1 MLIIMRR
8 SLLRTCAIF
17 CSVLFAV
24 QFTMAQSRS
33 VSGIVR
39 DSEGRPLSGV
49 TVKSGRYT
57 VTTNEAGSYQVTVA
71 DNENVLSFSS
81 VGLQSQ
87 QISLNNRST
96 IDAVLLSTMVD
107 LDDVV
112 VVGYGG
118 VKKSDLTGAVAT
130 LKGSD
135 LNKTPASSVDQLLQG
150 KIPGVQVSISSGQ
163 PGAGATVRIRGN
175 SSLSGSNAPLVVVD
189 GFPWGDA
196 GDLKQ
201 INPEDIESIEV
212 LKDASSAA
220 IYGSRGANGVIMVTT
235 KKARAGTPR
244 ISLNTLNT
252 ISTLSVKPDLWRDG
266 IEEAVYANE
275 AALNGGTP
283 LSQLPYLGEVRSG
296 VYFPS
301 IAELRGLDPTKP
313 QWKTNTDW
321 ADLVYRNPFSQNYT
335 LGVDGGSDNTKYS
348 MSGNYY
354 KEEGLAIKNAYDKY
368 TGRLNLDQK
377 LTNAI
382 SAGTN
387 IILTYT
393 NNTGQNLSA
402 GRSRIFPVYDENGNY
417 FRTSAMDFGNPIAI
431 ANEVLNKSKTIDVLG
446 TIFVSAKLT
455 DWLQFRTQL
464 STKYGNSI
472 GDVYEPAN
480 VTFRG
485 YENTGYGAINNYSNN
500 ELVNENY
507 LTIDKTFD
515 DIHRLNVVGGFSL
528 QNSRTRTSNLMGMN
542 FVNDNL
548 QNENLNSAKTKVLSN
563 GLSASTLHSWF
574 GRANYALLDKYL
586 FTVTG
591 RADGSTK
598 FGENNKWAFFPSAAV
613 AWKLNEES
621 FIKDLNAFSELK
633 LRASYGLTGNQGI
646 SPYQTLDRFGSERY
660 YVGAQNGFMTGFG
673 PGLAGA
679 NNEQG
684 LTIVGGLGN
693 KSLKW
698 ETTTSYD
705 LGLDIGF
712 MNQRFT
718 LTLDYYDKHTKDLL
732 RTRTISPSSG
742 FDQQWVND
750 GEISNRGFE
759 LGFNAGIIQRE
770 ELSWSV
776 GGNFAL
782 NRNKVV
788 AMGESDRVV
797 TGSLIEMVRQ
807 NVNHFIIGQ
816 PMYTFY
822 GYRSDGIIQSLE
834 EGIEAGLT
842 GAEAIPGEIKYID
855 IAGAD
860 GSPDGTIDPTY
871 DRVVIGDPTPNFIY
885 SFNTSV
891 SYKRFDLNAQFYGV
905 YGNDVFD
912 LQKMTPSRQV
922 QRWTPDNPSNLYPR
936 ANNTRGY
943 KASDFFVED
952 GSFLRLQNVTLGY
965 SFRPGMIKGISNI
978 RLYASGNNLLTIT
991 KFNKGFDPEVG
1002 LDGINWGNYPRPR
1015 AYSFG
1020 VSVGF

>member
-1 MLIIMRR
+1 M
-8 SLLRTCAIF
+8 
-17 CSVLFAV
+17 AV
-24 QFTMAQSRS
+24 GQSRQ
-33 VSGIVR
+33 VSGVVR
-39 DSEGRPLSGV
+39 DSEGRPLAGV
-49 TVKSGRYT
+49 TVKAGGQTATTDQAGTYRIT
-57 VTTNEAGSYQVTVA
+57 VEGATAALTFT
-71 DNENVLSFSS
+71 S
-81 VGLQSQ
+81 VGLQP
-87 QISLNNRST
+87 LDVAVNNREE
-96 IDAVLLSTMVD
+96 INAVLTGTAVD

-118 VKKSDLTGAVAT
+118 VKKSDLTGSVAT

-135 LNKTPASSVDQLLQG
+135 LNRTPASSVDQLLQG
-150 KIPGVQVSISSGQ
+150 KIPGVQVAISSGQ

-201 INPEDIESIEV
+201 INPDDIESIEV

-244 ISLNTLNT
+244 ITLNTLHT
-252 ISTLSVKPDLWRDG
+252 LSSLSVKPDLWRDG

-275 AALNGGTP
+275 AARNGGTP

-301 IAELRGLDPTKP
+301 IAELRGLDPNKP
-313 QWKTNTDW
+313 QWSTNTDW
-321 ADLVYRNPFSQNYT
+321 VNLVYRNPFSQNYT
-335 LGVDGGSDNTKYS
+335 LGIDGGSDNTKYS

-377 LTNAI
+377 VNHAI

-446 TIFVSAKLT
+446 TLFFNVKFT
-455 DWLQFRTQL
+455 EWLQFRTQL
-464 STKYGNSI
+464 STKFGNAV
-472 GDVYEPAN
+472 GDVYEPAS

-485 YENTGYGAINNYSNN
+485 YENTGYGATNNFNNN

-507 LTIDKTFD
+507 LTLDKTFH

-528 QNSRTRTSNLMGMN
+528 QNSKTRTSNLMGMN

-548 QNENLNSAKTKVLSN
+548 QNENLNSAKTKVISN

-586 FTVTG
+586 VTVTG

-598 FGENNKWAFFPSAAV
+598 FGDNNKWAFFPSAAI

-621 FIKDLNAFSELK
+621 FMSDISFFSELK
-633 LRASYGLTGNQGI
+633 MRASYGLTGNQGI

-705 LGLDIGF
+705 IGLDIGL
-712 MNQRFT
+712 MDQRFT
-718 LTLDYYDKHTKDLL
+718 VTLDYYNKHTKDLL
-732 RTRTISPSSG
+732 RTRTIAPSSG

-759 LGFNAGIIQRE
+759 LGFNAHIIQQDD
-770 ELSWSV
+770 LFWSV

-782 NRNKVV
+782 NRNKVI

-807 NVNHFIIGQ
+807 NINHFIIGQ
-816 PMYTFY
+816 PMYAFY
-822 GYRSDGIIQSLE
+822 GYRANGIIQSLE
-834 EGIEAGLT
+834 DGIEAGLT
-842 GAEAIPGEIKYID
+842 GAEALPGEIKYMD
-855 IAGAD
+855 ISGVN
-860 GSPDGTIDPTY
+860 GEPDGTIDPTY
-871 DRVVIGDPTPNFIY
+871 DRMVIGDPTPNFIY
-885 SFNTSV
+885 SFNTSL
-891 SYKRFDLNAQFYGV
+891 SYKRIDLSAQFYGV
-905 YGNDVFD
+905 YGNDIFD
-912 LQKMTPSRQV
+912 LQKMTPSRQI

-952 GSFLRLQNVTLGY
+952 GSFLRLQNLTVGY
-965 SFRPGMIKGISNI
+965 NFRPGLVRGISTI
-978 RLYASGNNLLTIT
+978 RVYASGNNLATFT
-991 KFNKGFDPEVG
+991 KFNRGFDPEVG
-1002 LDGINWGNYPRPR
+1002 IDGINWGNYPRPR

-1020 VSVGF
+1020 LTVGF

>member
-1 MLIIMRR
+1 MRR
-8 SLLRTCAIF
+8 SLLTTYTLF
-17 CSVLFAV
+17 CSALFAV
-24 QFTMAQSRS
+24 QLSVAQSRL
-33 VSGIVR
+33 VSGTVR
-39 DSEGRPLSGV
+39 DNQGQPLAGV
-49 TVKSGRYT
+49 TVKYGNQA
-57 VTTNEAGSYQVTVA
+57 VTTNEKGNYQISVPGGTGVLTFTSLGLKT
-71 DNENVLSFSS
+71 ENV
-81 VGLQSQ
+81 Q
-87 QISLNNRST
+87 LNNQT
-96 IDAVLLSTMVD
+96 VVNAVLATATVD
-107 LDDVV
+107 LEDVV
-112 VVGYGG
+112 VIGYGG

-130 LKGSD
+130 LKGGD

-150 KIPGVQVSISSGQ
+150 KIPGVQVAISSGK

-175 SSLSGSNAPLVVVD
+175 SSLNGSNAPLVVVD

-235 KKARAGTPR
+235 KKARAGKPR
-244 ISLNTLNT
+244 ISLNTLNS
-252 ISTLSVKPDLWRDG
+252 ISTLAVKPDLWRDG

-301 IAELRGLDPTKP
+301 IAELRGLDPNKP
-313 QWKTNTDW
+313 QWTTNTDW

-335 LGVDGGSDNTKYS
+335 LGVNGGSDNTKYS

-377 LTNAI
+377 LTEAI

-387 IILTYT
+387 VILTHT
-393 NNTGQNLSA
+393 NNQGQNLSA
-402 GRSRIFPVYDENGNY
+402 GRTRIFPVYDKNGNY
-417 FRTSAMDFGNPIAI
+417 FRTSATDFGNPIAI
-431 ANEVLNKSKTIDVLG
+431 ANEVLNKSKTIDVLA
-446 TIFVSAKLT
+446 TVFANIKFT

-464 STKYGNSI
+464 STKFGNSV
-472 GDVYEPAN
+472 GDIYEPAT

-485 YENTGYGAINNYSNN
+485 YENTGYGSISNYNNN

-507 LTIDKTFD
+507 LTINKTFN
-515 DIHRLNVVGGFSL
+515 DIHRFNIVGGFSL
-528 QNSRTRTSNLMGMN
+528 QTSTTRTSNLIGMN

-548 QNENLNSAKTKVLSN
+548 QNENLNSAKTKTLSN
-563 GLSASTLHSWF
+563 GLSSSTLNSWF
-574 GRANYALLDKYL
+574 GRVNYALADKYL
-586 FTVTG
+586 FTLTG

-598 FGENNKWAFFPSAAV
+598 FGDNNKWAFFPSAAF
-613 AWKLNEES
+613 AWKLSEEE
-621 FIKDLNAFSELK
+621 FIKHLGAFSELK
-633 LRASYGLTGNQGI
+633 FRASYGLTGNQGI
-646 SPYQTLDRFGSERY
+646 SPYQTMDRYGSERY
-660 YVGAQNGFMTGFG
+660 FVGSQNGFMTGFG

-684 LTIVGGLGN
+684 LTVVGGLGN
-693 KSLKW
+693 KSLKL
-698 ETTTSYD
+698 ETTTSFD
-705 LGLDIGF
+705 IGLDIGF

-718 LTLDYYDKHTKDLL
+718 LTADYYDKQTKDLL

-759 LGFNAGIIQRE
+759 LGLNAKVIQTDG
-770 ELSWSV
+770 LQWSV

-788 AMGESDRVV
+788 RMGESDRVV

-807 NVNHFIIGQ
+807 NVNHFIVGQ

-822 GYRSDGIIQSLE
+822 GYRANGIIQTLE
-834 EGIEAGLT
+834 EGIGAGLT
-842 GAEAIPGEIKYID
+842 GREALPGEIKYVD
-855 IAGAD
+855 ISGPK
-860 GSPDGTIDPTY
+860 GESDGTIDPTY
-871 DRVVIGDPTPNFIY
+871 DRTVIGDPTPKFIY
-885 SFNTSV
+885 SFNTSA
-891 SYKRFDLNAQFYGV
+891 SYKRFDLSAQFYGV

-922 QRWTPDNPSNLYPR
+922 QRWTPDNPSQLYPR

-952 GSFLRLQNVTLGY
+952 GSFLRLQNVTIGY
-965 SFRPGMIKGISNI
+965 NFKPGLIAGISTL
-978 RLYASGNNLLTIT
+978 RLFASGNNLLTFT
-991 KFNKGFDPEVG
+991 KFNKGFDPEMG

-1015 AYSFG
+1015 TYSLG
-1020 VSVGF
+1020 LSVGF

>member
-1 MLIIMRR
+1 MRK

-17 CSVLFAV
+17 WSVLFAV
-24 QFTMAQSRS
+24 QLAFAQNRM
-33 VSGIVR
+33 VSGVVR
-39 DSEGRPLSGV
+39 DNEGHPLPGV
-49 TVKSGRYT
+49 TVKSGAYT
-57 VTTNEAGSYQVTVA
+57 ATTNDEGTYEITVS
-71 DNENVLSFSS
+71 DQGNVLSFSS
-81 VGLQSQ
+81 LGLQSQ
-87 QISLNNRST
+87 QISVNNRST
-96 IDAVLLSTMVD
+96 IDAVLLSTSLD

-150 KIPGVQVSISSGQ
+150 KIPGVQVAISSGQ

-252 ISTLSVKPDLWRDG
+252 VSTLSVKPDLWRDG

-301 IAELRGLDPTKP
+301 IAELRGLDPNKP
-313 QWKTNTDW
+313 QWATNTDW
-321 ADLVYRNPFSQNYT
+321 VDLVYRNPFSQNYT
-335 LGVDGGSDNTKYS
+335 LGIDGGAENTKYS

-446 TIFVSAKLT
+446 TVFVSAKLT

-485 YENTGYGAINNYSNN
+485 YENTGYGAINNYNNN

-507 LTIDKTFD
+507 LTIDKTFND
-515 DIHRLNVVGGFSL
+515 AHRLNVVGGFSL

-548 QNENLNSAKTKVLSN
+548 QNENLNSAKTKVLNN

-693 KSLKW
+693 KSLRW

-770 ELSWSV
+770 ELSWSI

-816 PMYTFY
+816 PMYAFY

-842 GAEAIPGEIKYID
+842 GAEAIPGEIKYVD

-860 GSPDGTIDPTY
+860 GNPDGTIDPTY

-965 SFRPGMIKGISNI
+965 NLRPGIIKGISNI

>member
-1 MLIIMRR
+1 MRKKLLR
-8 SLLRTCAIF
+8 ASAIFWSLLLA
-17 CSVLFAV
+17 A
-24 QFTMAQSRS
+24 QFTFAQSR
-33 VSGIVR
+33 VVTGIVR
-39 DSEGRPLSGV
+39 DNDGRPLSGV
-49 TVKSGRYT
+49 TVKSGTYT
-57 VTTNEAGSYQVTVA
+57 ATTNEKGTYEITVA
-71 DNENVLSFSS
+71 DQENVLSFSS
-81 VGLQSQ
+81 LGLQSQ
-87 QISLNNRST
+87 QISVNNRST
-96 IDAVLLSTMVD
+96 IDAVLLSTSID

-118 VKKSDLTGAVAT
+118 VRKSDLTGAVAT

-150 KIPGVQVSISSGQ
+150 KIPGVQVAISSGQ

-252 ISTLSVKPDLWRDG
+252 VSTLSVKPDLWRDG

-301 IAELRGLDPTKP
+301 IAELRGLDPNKP
-313 QWKTNTDW
+313 KWDTNTDW

-335 LGVDGGSDNTKYS
+335 LGIDGGAENTKYS

-446 TIFVSAKLT
+446 TVFVSAKLT

-485 YENTGYGAINNYSNN
+485 YENTGYGAINNYNNN

-507 LTIDKTFD
+507 LTIDKTFND
-515 DIHRLNVVGGFSL
+515 AHRLNVVGGFSL

-548 QNENLNSAKTKVLSN
+548 QNENLSSAKTKVLNN
-563 GLSASTLHSWF
+563 GLSESTLHSWF

-613 AWKLNEES
+613 AWKINEES
-621 FIKDLNAFSELK
+621 FIKNLNAFSELK

-646 SPYQTLDRFGSERY
+646 SPYQTLDRFGSDRY
-660 YVGAQNGFMTGFG
+660 YVGAQNGFLTGFG

-712 MNQRFT
+712 VNQRFT

-732 RTRTISPSSG
+732 RTRTVSPSSG

-788 AMGESDRVV
+788 AMGESERVV

-816 PMYTFY
+816 PMYAFY

-842 GAEAIPGEIKYID
+842 GAEAIPGEIKYVD

-860 GSPDGTIDPTY
+860 GNPDGTIDPTY

-885 SFNTSV
+885 SFNTSF
-891 SYKRFDLNAQFYGV
+891 SFKRFDLNAQFYGV
-905 YGNDVFD
+905 HGNDVFD

-965 SFRPGMIKGISNI
+965 NFRPGIIKGISNI

>member
-1 MLIIMRR
+1 MRR

-17 CSVLFAV
+17 WSILFAV
-24 QFTMAQSRS
+24 QLTMAQSRM
-33 VSGIVR
+33 VSGVVR
-39 DSEGRPLSGV
+39 DNEGRPLPGV
-49 TVKSGRYT
+49 TVKSGAYT
-57 VTTNEAGSYQVTVA
+57 VTTNEEGTYEITIA
-71 DNENVLSFSS
+71 DQENVLSFSS
-81 VGLQSQ
+81 LGLKSQ
-87 QISLNNRST
+87 QISVNNRST
-96 IDAVLLSTMVD
+96 IDAVLLSTALD

-118 VKKSDLTGAVAT
+118 VRKSDLTGAVAT

-150 KIPGVQVSISSGQ
+150 KIPGVQVAISSGQ

-252 ISTLSVKPDLWRDG
+252 VSTLSVKPDLWRDG

-301 IAELRGLDPTKP
+301 IAELRGLDPNKP
-313 QWKTNTDW
+313 QWATNTDW

-335 LGVDGGSDNTKYS
+335 LGIDGGAENTKYS

-446 TIFVSAKLT
+446 TVFVSAKLT

-485 YENTGYGAINNYSNN
+485 YENTGYGAINNYNNN

-515 DIHRLNVVGGFSL
+515 DAHRLNVVGGFSL

-679 NNEQG
+679 NNDQG

-693 KSLKW
+693 KSLRW

-816 PMYTFY
+816 PMYAFY

-842 GAEAIPGEIKYID
+842 GAEAIPGEIKYMD

-965 SFRPGMIKGISNI
+965 NFRPGIIKGISNI

>member
-1 MLIIMRR
+1 MRK

-17 CSVLFAV
+17 WSVLFAV
-24 QFTMAQSRS
+24 QLTFAQNRM
-33 VSGIVR
+33 VSGVVR
-39 DSEGRPLSGV
+39 DNEGHPLPGV
-49 TVKSGRYT
+49 TVKSGAYT
-57 VTTNEAGSYQVTVA
+57 TTTNEEGTYEITVA
-71 DNENVLSFSS
+71 DQENVLSFSS
-81 VGLQSQ
+81 LGLEPQ
-87 QISLNNRST
+87 QISVNNRST
-96 IDAVLLSTMVD
+96 IDAVLLRTALD

-135 LNKTPASSVDQLLQG
+135 LNKTPTSSVDQLLQG
-150 KIPGVQVSISSGQ
+150 KIPGVQVAISSGQ

-252 ISTLSVKPDLWRDG
+252 VSTLSVKPDLWRDG

-301 IAELRGLDPTKP
+301 IAELRGLDPNKP
-313 QWKTNTDW
+313 QWTTNTDW
-321 ADLVYRNPFSQNYT
+321 ANLVYRNPFSQNYT
-335 LGVDGGSDNTKYS
+335 LGIDGGAENTKYS

-387 IILTYT
+387 VILTYT

-417 FRTSAMDFGNPIAI
+417 FRTSAMDFGNPMAI

-446 TIFVSAKLT
+446 TVFVSAKLT

-485 YENTGYGAINNYSNN
+485 YENTGYGAINNYNNN

-507 LTIDKTFD
+507 LTIDKTFND
-515 DIHRLNVVGGFSL
+515 VHRLNVVGGFSL

-548 QNENLNSAKTKVLSN
+548 QNENLNSAKTKVLNN

-621 FIKDLNAFSELK
+621 FIKNLNTFSELK

-693 KSLKW
+693 KSLRW

-834 EGIEAGLT
+834 EGIEAGLI
-842 GAEAIPGEIKYID
+842 GAEAIPGEIKYVD

-860 GSPDGTIDPTY
+860 GNPDGTIDPTY

-891 SYKRFDLNAQFYGV
+891 SYMRFDLNAQFYGV

-965 SFRPGMIKGISNI
+965 NLRPGIIKGISNI

>member
-1 MLIIMRR
+1 MRR
-8 SLLRTCAIF
+8 SLLKTCAIF
-17 CSVLFAV
+17 LSVLFTV
-24 QFTMAQSRS
+24 QLATAQSR
-33 VSGIVR
+33 VIKGVVK
-39 DSEGRPLSGV
+39 DSEGKPLSGV
-49 TVKSGRYT
+49 TVKSNGQST
-57 VTTNEAGSYQVTVA
+57 STNQEGIYELMVSDA
-71 DNENVLSFSS
+71 DNVLSFSS
-81 VGLQSQ
+81 VGLETL
-87 QISLNNRST
+87 QISINKRST
-96 IDAVLLSTMVD
+96 IDAVLLSSSVD
-107 LDDVV
+107 LEDVV

-118 VKKSDLTGAVAT
+118 VKKSDLTGSVAT
-130 LKGSD
+130 LKGSE

-150 KIPGVQVSISSGQ
+150 KIPGVQVAISSGQ
-163 PGAGATVRIRGN
+163 PGAGATIRIRGN

-244 ISLNTLNT
+244 ITLNT
-252 ISTLSVKPDLWRDG
+252 MNTGSTLSVKPDLWRDG

-283 LSQLPYLGEVRSG
+283 LSQLPYLGEIRSG

-301 IAELRGLDPTKP
+301 IAELRGLDPNKP
-313 QWKTNTDW
+313 KWATNTDW
-321 ADLVYRNPFSQNYT
+321 VDLVYRNPFSQNYT
-335 LGVDGGSDNTKYS
+335 LGIDGGSDNTKYS

-377 LTNAI
+377 INNAI

-402 GRSRIFPVYDENGNY
+402 GRTRIFPVYDENGNY
-417 FRTSAMDFGNPIAI
+417 FRTSAMDFGNPMAI
-431 ANEVLNKSKTIDVLG
+431 ANEVLNKSKSIDVLG
-446 TIFVSAKLT
+446 TFFVNVKIT
-455 DWLQFRTQL
+455 DWLQFRSQL

-472 GDVYEPAN
+472 GDVYEPAT

-485 YENTGYGAINNYSNN
+485 YENTGFGAINNYNNN

-507 LTIDKTFD
+507 LTIDKTFK
-515 DIHRLNVVGGFSL
+515 DIHRLNFVGGFSL
-528 QNSRTRTSNLMGMN
+528 QNSKTRTSNLQGMN

-548 QNENLNSAKTKVLSN
+548 QNENLNSAKTKVLNN
-563 GLSASTLHSWF
+563 GLYASTLHSWF

-586 FTVTG
+586 VTVTG

-613 AWKLNEES
+613 AWKINEES
-621 FIKDLNAFSELK
+621 FVKDLGIFSELK
-633 LRASYGLTGNQGI
+633 LRTSYGLTGNQGI
-646 SPYQTLDRFGSERY
+646 SPYQTLDRFGSDRY
-660 YVGAQNGFMTGFG
+660 YVGSQNGFMTGFG

-705 LGLDIGF
+705 IGLDIGI
-712 MNQRFT
+712 MDQRFT
-718 LTLDYYDKHTKDLL
+718 LTLDFYNKRTKDLL

-750 GEISNRGFE
+750 GEINNQGFE
-759 LGFNAGIIQRE
+759 FGVNADIIRKEDFN
-770 ELSWSV
+770 WSL

-782 NRNKVV
+782 NRNRVV

-807 NVNHFIIGQ
+807 NVNHFIVGQ

-822 GYRSDGIIQSLE
+822 GYRSNGIIQSLE
-834 EGIEAGLT
+834 QGIEAGLT
-842 GAEAIPGEIKYID
+842 GGEALPGEIRYVD
-855 IAGAD
+855 ISGAD
-860 GSPDGTIDPTY
+860 GTADGTIDPTY
-871 DRVVIGDPTPNFIY
+871 DRAVIGDPTPNFIY
-885 SFNTSV
+885 SFNTSLN
-891 SYKRFDLNAQFYGV
+891 YKQFDLSAQFYGV
-905 YGNDVFD
+905 YGNDIFD

-922 QRWTPDNPSNLYPR
+922 QRWTPDNPSDLYPR

-952 GSFLRLQNVTLGY
+952 GSFLRLQNVTVGY
-965 SFRPGMIKGISNI
+965 NFKPGIIKGISNI
-978 RLYASGNNLLTIT
+978 RVYASGNNLLTIT

-1015 AYSFG
+1015 AYSLG
-1020 VSVGF
+1020 LTVGF

>member
-1 MLIIMRR
+1 MRR

>member
-1 MLIIMRR
+1 
-8 SLLRTCAIF
+8 
-17 CSVLFAV
+17 
-24 QFTMAQSRS
+24 
-33 VSGIVR
+33 
-39 DSEGRPLSGV
+39 
-49 TVKSGRYT
+49 
-57 VTTNEAGSYQVTVA
+57 
-71 DNENVLSFSS
+71 
-81 VGLQSQ
+81 
-87 QISLNNRST
+87 
-96 IDAVLLSTMVD
+96 
-107 LDDVV
+107 
-112 VVGYGG
+112 
-118 VKKSDLTGAVAT
+118 
-130 LKGSD
+130 
-135 LNKTPASSVDQLLQG
+135 
-150 KIPGVQVSISSGQ
+150 
-163 PGAGATVRIRGN
+163 
-175 SSLSGSNAPLVVVD
+175 
-189 GFPWGDA
+189 
-196 GDLKQ
+196 
-201 INPEDIESIEV
+201 
-212 LKDASSAA
+212 
-220 IYGSRGANGVIMVTT
+220 
-235 KKARAGTPR
+235 
-244 ISLNTLNT
+244 
-252 ISTLSVKPDLWRDG
+252 
-266 IEEAVYANE
+266 
-275 AALNGGTP
+275 
-283 LSQLPYLGEVRSG
+283 
-296 VYFPS
+296 
-301 IAELRGLDPTKP
+301 
-313 QWKTNTDW
+313 
-321 ADLVYRNPFSQNYT
+321 
-335 LGVDGGSDNTKYS
+335 
-348 MSGNYY
+348 
-354 KEEGLAIKNAYDKY
+354 NAYDKY

-446 TIFVSAKLT
+446 TVFVSAKLT

-485 YENTGYGAINNYSNN
+485 YENTGYGAINNYNNN

-507 LTIDKTFD
+507 LTVDKTFD
-515 DIHRLNVVGGFSL
+515 DIHRLNVVGGCSW
-528 QNSRTRTSNLMGMN
+528 QNARTSTSNHMGMN

-548 QNENLNSAKTKVLSN
+548 QNENLSSAKTKVLNN
-563 GLSASTLHSWF
+563 GLSESTLHSWF

-598 FGENNKWAFFPSAAV
+598 FGENNKWAFFPSAAA
-613 AWKLNEES
+613 AWKLNEEA
-621 FIKDLNAFSELK
+621 FIKDLNVFSELK

-646 SPYQTLDRFGSERY
+646 SPYQTLDRFGSDRY
-660 YVGAQNGFMTGFG
+660 YVGSQNGFMTGFG
-673 PGLAGA
+673 PGLAGS

-705 LGLDIGF
+705 IGLDIGF

-732 RTRTISPSSG
+732 RTRTIAPSSG

-750 GEISNRGFE
+750 GEISNKGFE
-759 LGFNAGIIQRE
+759 LGLHAGIIQRE
-770 ELSWSV
+770 DLNWSV

-797 TGSLIEMVRQ
+797 TGALIEMVRQ
-807 NVNHFIIGQ
+807 NVNHFIVGQ

-822 GYRSDGIIQSLE
+822 GYRSNGIIQSLE
-834 EGIEAGLT
+834 EGIEAGLS
-842 GAEAIPGEIKYID
+842 GSEAIPGEIKYVD
-855 IAGAD
+855 ISGAD
-860 GSPDGTIDPTY
+860 GSSDGAIDPTY
-871 DRVVIGDPTPNFIY
+871 DRTVIGDPTPDFIY

-891 SYKRFDLNAQFYGV
+891 SYKRFDLSAQFYGV
-905 YGNDVFD
+905 VGNDVFD
-912 LQKMTPSRQV
+912 LQKMTASRQV
-922 QRWTPDNPSNLYPR
+922 QRWTQDNPSNLYPR
-936 ANNTRGY
+936 ANNSRGY

-965 SFRPGMIKGISNI
+965 NFAPGIIKGISNI
-978 RLYASGNNLLTIT
+978 RVYASGNNLLTIT

-1020 VSVGF
+1020 LTVGF